1 MNTDDL
7 IEALARDPA
16 PAEAPKHGERATLT
30 VLLGTAAALVLLLL
44 FWGVRPDI
52 VNKMPIVI
60 AKAGFSAFLA
70 AAAAPLL
77 LRLARPGRPVS
88 WRTGL
93 IGLALLGG
101 VVTAGVAFFA
111 TPAAERMA
119 AWTGGSFPWCLMIIP
134 TLAAPIAA
142 GLMWLLRSM
151 APTQLEL
158 TGAAIG
164 GVAGGLG
171 AMVYALYCPVDSVA
185 FVTTWYS
192 VAIGLCAV
200 VGALIGGRI
209 LRW

>member
-16 PAEAPKHGERATLT
+16 PAETPKHGERATFT

-77 LRLARPGRPVS
+77 LRLARPGRPVG

-93 IGLALLGG
+93 LGLALLGG
-101 VVTAGVAFFA
+101 VIAASVALFA

-119 AWTGGSFPWCLMIIP
+119 AWTGGGFPWCLLIIP

-171 AMVYALYCPVDSVA
+171 AMVYALYCPVDSAA
-185 FVTTWYS
+185 FVATWYS